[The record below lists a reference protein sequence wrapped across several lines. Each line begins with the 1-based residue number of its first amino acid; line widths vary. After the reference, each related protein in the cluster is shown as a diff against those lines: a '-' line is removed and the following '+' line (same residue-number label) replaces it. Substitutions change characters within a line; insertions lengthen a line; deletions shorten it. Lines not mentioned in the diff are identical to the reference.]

1 MKWCVWLLV
10 ALVGVVGGRLA
21 SQPRETTR
29 QVAKTQRR
37 LEARE
42 NYYTSLEDALSKAK
56 LGETCLSED
65 GLEQMKS
72 AISLRTDAMM
82 QQVFVDDWSATVP
95 WEPKQYVLSRGV
107 NGKDQYRAIRSSEE
121 PVFPKQEIVKPSENP
136 DKEKKKKKK
145 KNKGKDKKE
154 GILEGAADAG
164 ETSFSEVDTTKP
176 KGQAN
181 AEPKVKAKRR
191 AKEKGKKAVEKDA
204 NIALLEEG
212 APVGAATKKKAKKKK
227 KSEEVKE
234 VEIVKASE

>member
-37 LEARE
+37 LKARE
-42 NYYTSLEDALSKAK
+42 NATENYYKSLELARPKPK

-65 GLEQMKS
+65 GSKKMKS
-72 AISLRTDAMM
+72 AISLRMRGIA
-82 QQVFVDDWSATVP
+82 QRVFVDDWSATMP
-95 WEPKQYVLSRGV
+95 WEPKEYNPSDAASEKALSRGAYGRDQVLSRGA
-107 NGKDQYRAIRSSEE
+107 NGKDQ
-121 PVFPKQEIVKPSENP
+121 KPSENP

-164 ETSFSEVDTTKP
+164 ETSFSEV
-176 KGQAN
+176 
-181 AEPKVKAKRR
+181 
-191 AKEKGKKAVEKDA
+191 
-204 NIALLEEG
+204 
-212 APVGAATKKKAKKKK
+212 
-227 KSEEVKE
+227 
-234 VEIVKASE
+234 